1 MQHTSHYASSFLFSS
16 SVSDRQWA
24 CARYRWCVMGIEWKV
39 RLLEG
44 WEAVSKGVNGRFESL
59 VKGQL
64 IPVDNGTWEEG
75 IFVGIGTRREVYVC
89 CFI

>member
-1 MQHTSHYASSFLFSS
+1 
-16 SVSDRQWA
+16 
-24 CARYRWCVMGIEWKV
+24 MGIEWKV

-75 IFVGIGTRREVYVC
+75 VFVGINWYEKRGLCMLLHLSFWCCVLVFEGDWLVC
-89 CFI
+89 R